1 MTENREREYEEDL
14 ATQVEHLRDRL
25 ETLEKFVVDQRFSQR
40 EDRVSQLERRVQAQ
54 RKQGYQHEKLML
66 ALAGAV
72 FIALA
77 GVEYQNGKFSWLF
90 SSQKAQEI
98 VNLVG
103 VISTGV
109 AALGAGAIVIKKSGE
124 SEGERDEQ
132 EPETQKSSEEES
144 F

>member
-54 RKQGYQHEKLML
+54 RKQGSQHEKLML

-124 SEGERDEQ
+124 SEGEREP
-132 EPETQKSSEEES
+132 EPETQKSSEEEN